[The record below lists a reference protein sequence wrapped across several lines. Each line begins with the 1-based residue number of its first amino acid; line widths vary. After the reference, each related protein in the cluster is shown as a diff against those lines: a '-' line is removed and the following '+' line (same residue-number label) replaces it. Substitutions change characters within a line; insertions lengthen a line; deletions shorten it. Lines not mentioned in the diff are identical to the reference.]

1 MRRRAAQLRPTPA
14 AGTDNHTPSSD
25 VRWRRAQARV
35 PPHDRQPRDRG
46 GVHGAP
52 APAEGLARLPRRG
65 AGRRG
70 AGGALAPPPG
80 RGRDGDP
87 VRDARPARLP
97 RPRPGVPLR
106 APRGRLPRPLRDRGR
121 GGVRRPRR
129 PDGRRGPRARRD
141 ALRPGRERTA
151 LPARALGGR
160 GEPAARRDAAGR
172 RLDDGRRRDRR
183 GDRRHG
189 RARARP
195 QPGAARLRDRPAG
208 ARRRHGRRAAPA
220 PARGRHP
227 PRAARG
233 PARRGQPGDP
243 RAGDHPAGRRLRAP
257 VPRPAAGRAVE
268 RADLAHDRDGRRGA
282 DARGRRRPAAHRP
295 RRRPRATRAPPAD
308 REGAPRGVAGGRL
321 VPRLHPEPQPL
332 RRPPG
337 GAADRVGE
345 PAPRLGVPRVR
356 RRRAGGPGPLRARLD
371 VRPHDRPAPAARR
384 PLRRRGVRRALR
396 RRGDPGVGARGVPGA
411 ARR

>member
-1 MRRRAAQLRPTPA
+1 MTGGRARTVRLPTGGRYGQPHSFV
-14 AGTDNHTPSSD
+14 G

-65 AGRRG
+65 AGRRR

-141 ALRPGRERTA
+141 ALRPGRERAA

-160 GEPAARRDAAGR
+160 REPAARRDAARR

-183 GDRRHG
+183 GRRRHG
-189 RARARP
+189 RPRARP
-195 QPGAARLRDRPAG
+195 QPGAARLR
-208 ARRRHGRRAAPA
+208 HG
-220 PARGRHP
+220 
-227 PRAARG
+227 
-233 PARRGQPGDP
+233 
-243 RAGDHPAGRRLRAP
+243 PAGRSTAA
-257 VPRPAAGRAVE
+257 RPTSSSGSCARSASSAGS
-268 RADLAHDRDGRRGA
+268 
-282 DARGRRRPAAHRP
+282 ARC
-295 RRRPRATRAPPAD
+295 
-308 REGAPRGVAGGRL
+308 
-321 VPRLHPEPQPL
+321 
-332 RRPPG
+332 
-337 GAADRVGE
+337 GAAASAWRS
-345 PAPRLGVPRVR
+345 PSR
-356 RRRAGGPGPLRARLD
+356 
-371 VRPHDRPAPAARR
+371 
-384 PLRRRGVRRALR
+384 
-396 RRGDPGVGARGVPGA
+396 
-411 ARR
+411 